1 MGAISEF
8 DASAGAQTVLAPT
21 EVVIGTLVAVQAD
34 QQVLV
39 DYPENPLNRPVRA
52 ISTSFFDAQTV
63 GRQVALLFADRDLS
77 KPIIIGLIRSGYSN
91 YASQIVRQVSPL
103 GLKLENG
110 NTVIDAAGQ
119 LVFRCGAASLN
130 LTEQGR
136 VIIRGTHIA
145 SYSTGMNRIRG
156 ALVEVN

>member
-1 MGAISEF
+1 MGVIAEF
-8 DASAGAQTVLAPT
+8 DATAETHSAPATT
-21 EVVIGTLVAVQAD
+21 EVVIGTLVAVQVD
-34 QQVLV
+34 QVLV

-52 ISTSFFDAQTV
+52 ITTGFLDAQSV
-63 GRQVALLFADRDLS
+63 GRQVALLFADRDLAR
-77 KPIIIGLIRSGYSN
+77 PIVIGLVRSGYSQT
-91 YASQIVRQVSPL
+91 ASPIICQASSLAP
-103 GLKLENG
+103 KMENG
-110 NTVIDAAGQ
+110 NMVFNTGGQ
-119 LVFRCGAASLN
+119 LVFRCGSASLT